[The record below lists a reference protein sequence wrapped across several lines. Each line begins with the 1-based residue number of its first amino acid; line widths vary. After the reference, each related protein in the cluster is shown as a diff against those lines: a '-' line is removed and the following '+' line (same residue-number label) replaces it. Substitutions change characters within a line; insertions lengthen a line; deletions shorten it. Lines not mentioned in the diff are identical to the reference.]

1 MVKTES
7 KKIISRIIINYYFI
21 SIAIVILTYLFFKNI
36 LYSGFVLGSSL
47 ISGFSFYILI
57 RLIDKLISNKISKAK
72 FFVFTIL
79 KIIVIGFIFVVFS
92 KISEKFAILFI
103 LGFSSVIISIMVEG
117 FYLFVRS
124 IFNGRA

>member
-1 MVKTES
+1 MIKTES

-21 SIAIVILTYLFFKNI
+21 LIIIVILTYLISKSF
-36 LYSGFVLGSSL
+36 LYSGFVLASSL
-47 ISGFSFYILI
+47 ISGISFYILI

-79 KIIVIGFIFVVFS
+79 KIIIIGIIFVVFS

-103 LGFSSVIISIMVEG
+103 LGFSSVIISIMIEG
-117 FYLFVRS
+117 LYLFVRS
-124 IFNGRA
+124 FMNGGT